1 MRETHRHSGK
11 LTSVSPA
18 PDRSTGGGDGLALAA
33 VRAVGPTERRS
44 EALGVP
50 ALGEIVGAKYVL
62 EATLGRG
69 GMGTVFAARHTLSQR
84 RVALKWLDP
93 ELHASPTERD
103 RFLRE
108 AEAMGRIEHPSVV
121 TVLDVGTNQAGSF
134 LVMELLRGESL
145 RAHIDRMGRLPAR
158 RAVDMLLP
166 AIAGVE
172 SAHRVRVVHR
182 DLKPE
187 NLFVVR
193 GDGLEPPSL
202 RILDFGVAKVDGRS
216 ARPGVDGPSA
226 PDQTGH
232 QLGTPRYMSP
242 EQVAG
247 GKTDERTDVWGLGS
261 ILYEMISGRAPFDVQ
276 GGEGPLFVAIAS
288 GEMRALHEL
297 TPDVPERVSAVV
309 SRALARRPEA
319 RYATAADLGRALA
332 SAVGSRFREPR
343 VPSSHRLRAAIV
355 ESDANDPARIA
366 SLLATRPERAKP
378 VGPRDVPAAP
388 KRTGISR
395 MVWLATAVLLASL
408 ATGAAIAAAD
418 RDARAPAA
426 STPRREP

>member
-1 MRETHRHSGK
+1 M
-11 LTSVSPA
+11 
-18 PDRSTGGGDGLALAA
+18 
-33 VRAVGPTERRS
+33 ERRS
-44 EALGVP
+44 AAVGVP
-50 ALGEIVGAKYVL
+50 DLGDIVGAKYAL
-62 EATLGRG
+62 ESTLGRG
-69 GMGTVFAARHTLSQR
+69 GMGTVFAARHTLSHR

-121 TVLDVGTNQAGSF
+121 TVLDVGTSEGGSF

-145 RAHIDRMGRLPAR
+145 RAHLERVGRVPAR
-158 RAVDMLLP
+158 RAVEMLLP

-172 SAHRVRVVHR
+172 AAHRVRVVHR

-187 NLFVVR
+187 NIFVVR
-193 GDGLEPPSL
+193 GDGLEAPSL
-202 RILDFGVAKVDGRS
+202 RILDFGVAKIDGRS
-216 ARPGVDGPSA
+216 ARPGVDAPSA

-247 GKTDERTDVWGLGS
+247 SKTDERTDVWGLGS
-261 ILYEMISGRAPFDVQ
+261 ILYEMIAGRAPFDVQ
-276 GGEGPLFVAIAS
+276 GGEGALFVAIAA
-288 GEMRALHEL
+288 GEMRPLHEL

-309 SRALARRPEA
+309 SRALALRPEA

-332 SAVGSRFREPR
+332 SAVGLRFREPR
-343 VPSSHRLRAAIV
+343 IPSSHRLRAAIV
-355 ESDANDPARIA
+355 EPDPNDPARIA
-366 SLLATRPERAKP
+366 SLIATRPVRAKP
-378 VGPRDVPAAP
+378 VVEPRPLAAP
-388 KRTGISR
+388 KRTGFPR
-395 MVWLATAVLLASL
+395 VVWLAAGILLASL

-418 RDARAPAA
+418 RDAAGEVRVPA
-426 STPRREP
+426 PRREP